1 MKGLLISGGEKP
13 SKELLLKL
21 CENSDFIICADGGLN
36 YLVDLN
42 ILPNI
47 LVGDLDSVDEKAKIY
62 IEENSIE
69 VIKLNPEKDE
79 SDTEMALKHLI
90 DKGIKE
96 INIISAIG
104 SRMDHTLGNIFILKR
119 LYNISVNATIINDN
133 NEIIY
138 METESRKIFKDNFKY
153 LSIIPLDEKLIYSTQ
168 GMKYEVSD
176 LELEFGSTQGLSNE
190 IIKKEANIIVNEGSC
205 LIIKSRD

>member
-21 CENSDFIICADGGLN
+21 CEKSDFIICADGGLN

-42 ILPNI
+42 IVPNI

-119 LYNISVNATIINDN
+119 LYNISVNATIVNDN

-153 LSIIPLDEKLIYSTQ
+153 LSIIPLDEKLIYTTQ